1 MIIVTFLWMFVSISG
16 PGSLNTWLQICWLS
30 CWGMITRFPQMPY
43 STSHRALYMIPSAY
57 ARSALLCVCIDFL
70 FFIWT
75 KIQTLYG
82 RIWILPL
89 VMKMEMWWI
98 KASFFF
104 LLQFFRCEIELPTH
118 NCPVVSHARAAY
130 KHRYWK
136 TALTHRSRQ
145 WLKWS
150 RNSCCVPL
158 SYNIWTV
165 KHVLYLSCLMLTLQ
179 KVNLLLVLVI
189 FFLI

>member
-1 MIIVTFLWMFVSISG
+1 MIIVTFLRMFVSISG
-16 PGSLNTWLQICWLS
+16 PGSLNTWRQICWLS

-82 RIWILPL
+82 RICFLPL

-98 KASFFF
+98 KASFFSSCSFSDVRLSFQHTIALWF
-104 LLQFFRCEIELPTH
+104 LMQEQLISIDIEKPRSHTGRGSDWSGLETAA
-118 NCPVVSHARAAY
+118 VSHFHITY
-130 KHRYWK
+130 E
-136 TALTHRSRQ
+136 L
-145 WLKWS
+145 
-150 RNSCCVPL
+150 
-158 SYNIWTV
+158 
-165 KHVLYLSCLMLTLQ
+165 
-179 KVNLLLVLVI
+179 
-189 FFLI
+189 